1 MNNEP
6 VAWMTKDDFE
16 NNRWTV
22 AKVRYEKKYD
32 YSIPLYTHPAKTLT
46 DEELVAHVPLMAWE
60 VFSSSLFRLED
71 NEITNDEFIKRCYEV
86 VKARC
91 NHPQPDYTQFNTQV
105 HPFKT
110 LTDENYEVVFD
121 GEKYTTKLKEQTKTI
136 TDEEILNICW
146 QKGITWWKLSDGDMD
161 EQTMIEFA
169 RAILRK
175 AQEK

>member
-6 VAWMTKDDFE
+6 VAWMRGDDWFE
-16 NNRWTV
+16 DARC
-22 AKVRYEKKYD
+22 YEPKEGD
-32 YSIPLYTHPAKTLT
+32 IPLYTHPAKTLT
-46 DEELVAHVPLMAWE
+46 DEEPVAHVPLMAWE
-60 VFSSSLFRLED
+60 VFSSSLFMLED

-91 NHPQPDYTQFNTQV
+91 NHPQPDYTQFNTQS

-110 LTDENYEVVFD
+110 LTN
-121 GEKYTTKLKEQTKTI
+121 
-136 TDEEILNICW
+136 EEILNTYYKVMSDIDPSN
-146 QKGITWWKLSDGDMD
+146 WK
-161 EQTMIEFA
+161 IEFA